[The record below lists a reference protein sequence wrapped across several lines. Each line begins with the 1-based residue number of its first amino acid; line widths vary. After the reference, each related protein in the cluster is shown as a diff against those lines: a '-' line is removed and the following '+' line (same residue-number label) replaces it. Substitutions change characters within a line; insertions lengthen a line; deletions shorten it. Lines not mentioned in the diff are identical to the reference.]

1 MNPNEIITIFT
12 PTFNREQTLERCYQ
26 SLLKQ
31 KNYNFGWLVIDDGS
45 ADNTASLI
53 ANFSK
58 TAPFTIN
65 YIYQENSGKQAAW
78 NKALDV
84 CTTEYFICLDSD
96 DALIEN
102 ALENVMPYLTDIKN
116 DTKIVGIRCNAI
128 NSLKNTI
135 DSAYL
140 SSEPIKESWFEE
152 VVNNKFV
159 GEKLDVFKTAVL
171 RQFYFP
177 VAENIKFIP
186 ENWLYSSIAKAGFLF
201 LYLPIALRIFY
212 DYDDKNRLT
221 LTPVLKHA
229 EGHYIC
235 RSHLL
240 KIMPKSIWFRNPLFY
255 LKTLVRFSQAARI
268 TQKTFKM
275 RMRDSASFITAVLS
289 FILQYVKTGVAAT
302 TKVIQDNMPVYVL
315 NLEHNPE
322 RKQYMQNILQGI
334 PITYEFFPAVYGK
347 EIKNIDEVYDEKESL
362 RILKRKL
369 NMGEIGCALSHRLIY
384 KKMID
389 ENISQALILED
400 DVSLLPDFYP
410 VYRALSG
417 KRIGNKVILLGTTVT
432 KRMKKIWKE
441 KLTDTHSMYLVL
453 NNYPGTYGYVIGL
466 DAAKKIYY
474 HNEKVFIEAD
484 RWKYYRRFSQIWLV
498 APSVVTVNEVFPS
511 EIGSYL
517 RHTPR

>member
-1 MNPNEIITIFT
+1 MNPNNIITIFT
-12 PTFNREQTLERCYQ
+12 PTFNREKTLERCYQ

-31 KNYNFGWLVIDDGS
+31 KNYNFVWLVIDDGS
-45 ADNTASLI
+45 ADNTAPLI

-58 TAPFTIN
+58 TAPFAIN

-102 ALENVMPYLTDIKN
+102 ALENVMPYLADIKN
-116 DTKIVGIRCNAI
+116 DTEIVGIRCNAI
-128 NSLKNTI
+128 NSLKNTV

-159 GEKLDVFKTAVL
+159 GEKLDVFKTAAL

-177 VAENIKFIP
+177 VAGNVKFIP

-221 LTPVLKHA
+221 LTPVVKHA

-240 KIMPKSIWFRNPLFY
+240 KIMPKCIWFRNPLFY
-255 LKTLVRFSQAARI
+255 LKTIVRFSQAAGI
-268 TQKTFKM
+268 TQKNFKE
-275 RMRDSASFITAVLS
+275 RWRDSGSFIAAALS
-289 FILQYVKTGVAAT
+289 YILQYVKTGVAAT
-302 TKVIQDNMPVYVL
+302 TKVIQDNRGGFVL
-315 NLEHNPE
+315 NLAHNPD
-322 RKQYMQNILQGI
+322 RKQYMQKILQDI
-334 PITYEFFPAVYGK
+334 PIAYEFFPAVYGK
-347 EIKNIDEVYDEKESL
+347 EIKNIGEVYDENKSL

-369 NMGEIGCALSHRLIY
+369 NIGEIGCALSHRLIY

-389 ENISQALILED
+389 ENIPQALILED

-417 KRIGNKVILLGTTVT
+417 KRIGNKVILLGTNVT

-453 NNYPGTYGYVIGL
+453 NNYTGAYGYVIGL
-466 DAAKKIYY
+466 EAARKIYSQT
-474 HNEKVFIEAD
+474 EKVFVESD
-484 RWKYYRRFSQIWLV
+484 KWKYYRRFSQIWLV
-498 APSVVTVNEVFPS
+498 SPSAVTVDEVFPS

>member
-1 MNPNEIITIFT
+1 MNPNNIITIFT
-12 PTFNREQTLERCYQ
+12 PTFNREKTLERCYQ

-31 KNYNFGWLVIDDGS
+31 KNYNFVWLVIDDGS
-45 ADNTASLI
+45 ADNTAPLI

-58 TAPFTIN
+58 TAPFAIN

-102 ALENVMPYLTDIKN
+102 ALENVMPYLADIKN
-116 DTKIVGIRCNAI
+116 DTEIVGIRCNAI
-128 NSLKNTI
+128 NSFKNTV

-177 VAENIKFIP
+177 VAENVKFIP

-221 LTPVLKHA
+221 LTPVVKHA

-240 KIMPKSIWFRNPLFY
+240 KIMPKCIWFRNPLFY
-255 LKTLVRFSQAARI
+255 LKTIVRFSQAAGI
-268 TQKTFKM
+268 TQKSFKE
-275 RMRDSASFITAVLS
+275 RWRDSGSFIAAALS
-289 FILQYVKTGVAAT
+289 YILQYVKTGVATT
-302 TKVIQDNMPVYVL
+302 TKVIQDNMPVFVL
-315 NLEHNPE
+315 NLAHNPD
-322 RKQYMQNILQGI
+322 RKQYMQNILQDI

-347 EIKNIDEVYDEKESL
+347 EIKNIGEVYDENKSL

-369 NMGEIGCALSHRLIY
+369 NIGEIGCALSHRLIY

-389 ENISQALILED
+389 ENIPQALILED

-410 VYRALSG
+410 VYMALSG
-417 KRIGNKVILLGTTVT
+417 KRIGNKVILLGTNVT

-453 NNYPGTYGYVIGL
+453 NNYTGAYGYVIGL
-466 DAAKKIYY
+466 EAARKIYS
-474 HNEKVFIEAD
+474 HTEKIFVESD
-484 RWKYYRRFSQIWLV
+484 KWKYYRRFSQIWLV
-498 APSVVTVNEVFPS
+498 SPSAVTVDEVFPS